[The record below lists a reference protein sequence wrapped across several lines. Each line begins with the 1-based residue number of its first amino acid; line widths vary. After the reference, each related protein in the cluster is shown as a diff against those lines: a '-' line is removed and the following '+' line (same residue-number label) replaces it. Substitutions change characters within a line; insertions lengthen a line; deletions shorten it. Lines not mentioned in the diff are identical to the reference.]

1 MAPGVLLPKYEKG
14 SWIICPS
21 RVSMTCLSLKTKS
34 NSVKSYTVEI
44 VPNNNEK
51 DNNEG
56 LRILA
61 RIIARRIQAER
72 NKAFKEEILGDSS
85 YE

>member
-1 MAPGVLLPKYEKG
+1 
-14 SWIICPS
+14 
-21 RVSMTCLSLKTKS
+21 MTCLSLKAKNNSAKS
-34 NSVKSYTVEI
+34 CTVEI

-51 DNNEG
+51 DNKEG

-72 NKAFKEEILGDSS
+72 NKTFREEILEDSN
-85 YE
+85 YEQHI

>member
-1 MAPGVLLPKYEKG
+1 
-14 SWIICPS
+14 
-21 RVSMTCLSLKTKS
+21 MTCLSLKAKS
-34 NSVKSYTVEI
+34 NSTKSYTVEI
-44 VPNNNEK
+44 VPNSNEK

-56 LRILA
+56 LHALA

-72 NKAFKEEILGDSS
+72 NKTFKEEILGDSS